1 MSHELTQTNG
11 RIEFAYAKGS
21 ALPWHG
27 LGQEVPENATI
38 EQWRRQAGMDW
49 AIQRS
54 EVRYATCVDPRPW
67 EIRRVPESHV
77 LLRSD
82 TKAALGIVS
91 SRYQVVQPAE
101 VLEFFRDLVQVG
113 GLELSAAGTIYG
125 GRRFWATAKIG
136 EASPAALRDK
146 IGGYL
151 LLSTSA
157 DGSLATEVRRT
168 TIRVVCRNTLAM
180 AAGEKD
186 ATSVKVSHRSAWR
199 PEQIKGFMQLNNAA
213 FDAFVQR
220 LTVLAN
226 KDLKQEQ
233 AEDIVVAAFEGDPAK
248 TRVSAGFNKV
258 MELFSKTGVG
268 AREDGVYGTAWGLVN
283 AVTEYADHHAAAR
296 SAENRMVA
304 SQWGARAAL
313 KARVLNIVETI

>member
-1 MSHELTQTNG
+1 MSHELTQTAG
-11 RIEFAYAKGS
+11 RIEFAYAQGS
-21 ALPWHG
+21 EMPWHG

-38 EQWRRQAGMDW
+38 EQWRQQAGMEW
-49 AIQRS
+49 AIQRA
-54 EVRYATCVDPRPW
+54 EVRYATCYEPQPW
-67 EIRRVPESHV
+67 DVRKIPENHV
-77 LLRSD
+77 LFRSD
-82 TKAALGIVS
+82 TKEALGLVS
-91 SRYQVVQPAE
+91 SKYKVVQPAE

-125 GRRFWATAKIG
+125 GKRFWATAKIG

-180 AAGEKD
+180 ATQD
-186 ATSVKVSHRSAWR
+186 ATSVKVSHRSEWR

-226 KDLKQEQ
+226 KDLRREQ
-233 AEDIVVAAFEGDPAK
+233 AEHLLEVALEGEPQKVRAS
-248 TRVSAGFNKV
+248 VGFNKI
-258 MELFSKTGVG
+258 MDLFTTSGLG
-268 AREDGVYGTAWGLVN
+268 AREDGVYGTAWGLLN
-283 AVTEYADHHAAAR
+283 AVTEYADHYAAAR

-304 SQWGARAAL
+304 SQWGPRAAL
-313 KARVLNIVETI
+313 KARMLALVENV

>member
-38 EQWRRQAGMDW
+38 EEWRQQAGMDW
-49 AIQRS
+49 AIHRA
-54 EVRYATCVDPRPW
+54 EVQYATCHEPQPW
-67 EIRRVPESHV
+67 EVRRVPESHV
-77 LLRSD
+77 LFRSD
-82 TKAALGIVS
+82 TKAALGLVS
-91 SRYQVVQPAE
+91 SKYQVVQPAE

-125 GRRFWATAKIG
+125 GKRFWATAKIG

-180 AAGEKD
+180 ASKD

-199 PEQIKGFMQLNNAA
+199 PEQIKAFMQLNNAA

-226 KDLKQEQ
+226 KELRRDQ
-233 AEDIVVAAFEGDPAK
+233 AEHLLEVAFEGDPQK
-248 TRVSAGFNKV
+248 TRASAGFNKV
-258 MELFSKTGVG
+258 MALFAGAGMG
-268 AREDGVYGTAWGLVN
+268 AREDGVYGTAWGLLN

-296 SAENRMVA
+296 SAENRMA
-304 SQWGARAAL
+304 AAQWGPRAAL
-313 KARVLNIVETI
+313 KDRMLALVEAI